1 MSYEN
6 HLTNYTKSFTSMN
19 ISDYNFS
26 ESNNVDI
33 KSLTPIATTV
43 VALKYNNGVV
53 MAGDRRATQ
62 GNYIAHDDVVKVY
75 KVDNQSMIGIAGS
88 AAVAFDLVKRFKTEL
103 EHYEKIQNIK
113 LSYSGKVSFLST
125 LVKSNMNLIFQG
137 LIVIPIFAGRNK
149 SDFFVNTYDALGGS
163 YLEKNY
169 ASVGSGS
176 SLASV
181 FLQNNY
187 KSFDRDEAIQLIME
201 SLKTASNN
209 DSATAGINLEK
220 DILPTIL
227 ICNENE
233 VKEVTKDEIKNI
245 IGVK

>member
-1 MSYEN
+1 MSFEN
-6 HLTNYTKSFTSMN
+6 HLSNYTKSFTSMN
-19 ISDYNFS
+19 ISEYIFS
-26 ESNNVDI
+26 DSNKIDI

-43 VALKYNNGVV
+43 VALKYNDGVV

-75 KVDNQSMIGIAGS
+75 KVDDQSMIGIAGS

-113 LSYSGKVSFLST
+113 LSYSGKVSFLSA

-149 SDFFVNTYDALGGS
+149 ADFFVHTYDALGGS
-163 YLEKNY
+163 YLEQNY

-176 SLASV
+176 SLANV

-187 KSFDRDEAIQLIME
+187 KYLDRDEAIKLILD

-209 DSATAGINLEK
+209 DSATAGVNLEK
-220 DILPTIL
+220 DLLPTIL
-227 ICNENE
+227 ICDQNE

-245 IGVK
+245 IGVR

>member
-6 HLTNYTKSFTSMN
+6 HLTNYTKSFTSLN
-19 ISDYNFS
+19 ISDYIFS
-26 ESNNVDI
+26 ESNSVDL

-75 KVDNQSMIGIAGS
+75 KVDDQSMIGIAGS

-113 LSYSGKVSFLST
+113 LSYSGKVSFLSA
-125 LVKSNMNLIFQG
+125 LVKANMNLIFQG

-149 SDFFVNTYDALGGS
+149 SDFFVHTYDA
-163 YLEKNY
+163 
-169 ASVGSGS
+169 
-176 SLASV
+176 
-181 FLQNNY
+181 
-187 KSFDRDEAIQLIME
+187 
-201 SLKTASNN
+201 
-209 DSATAGINLEK
+209 
-220 DILPTIL
+220 
-227 ICNENE
+227 
-233 VKEVTKDEIKNI
+233 
-245 IGVK
+245 

>member
-1 MSYEN
+1 MGFEE
-6 HLTNYTKSFTSMN
+6 HLNNYIKSFMNIN
-19 ISDYNFS
+19 ISDYKISSS
-26 ESNNVDI
+26 ENVDI
-33 KSLTPIATTV
+33 KNLTPIATTV
-43 VALKYNNGVV
+43 VALKFDSGVV

-75 KVDNQSMIGIAGS
+75 KVDDQSMIGIAGS

-113 LSYSGKVSFLST
+113 LSYPGKVSFLSS

-137 LIVIPIFAGRNK
+137 LIVIPIFAGRNN
-149 SDFFVNTYDALGGS
+149 SDFFVHTYDALGGS
-163 YLEKNY
+163 YLEQNY

-176 SLASV
+176 SLANV

-187 KSFDRDEAIQLIME
+187 KNIDKDGAIKLTIE

-220 DILPTIL
+220 DILPTVL
-227 ICNENE
+227 ICNQKE
-233 VKEVTKDEIKNI
+233 VKEVSKEEIKQI
-245 IGVK
+245 IGAK